1 MSTGM
6 KLSDQLTQWRAERPS
21 EWKMDEF
28 IRLAKELEGST
39 YGYKFYDRGVL
50 RDCSIVISNPD
61 SEGYVVVEDIT
72 ATYHLIDNKS
82 VQKK

>member
-6 KLSDQLTQWRAERPS
+6 KLSDHLKQWRAERPS

-28 IRLAKELEGST
+28 IRLAIELEGSA

-50 RDCSIVISNPD
+50 RSCSIVISQPD
-61 SEGYVVVEDIT
+61 SEGFILVEDT
-72 ATYHLIDNKS
+72 TSTYHLVDNKS
-82 VQKK
+82 VHKK